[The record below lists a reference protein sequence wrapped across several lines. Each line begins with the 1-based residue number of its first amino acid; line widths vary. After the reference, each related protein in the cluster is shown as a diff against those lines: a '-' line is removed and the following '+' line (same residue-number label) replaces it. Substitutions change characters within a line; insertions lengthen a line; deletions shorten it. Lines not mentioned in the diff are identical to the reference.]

1 MIQVLVGSKNPI
13 KIDAITDAFH
23 NYFPEVNV
31 AGVEVSSGVPDQPFD
46 DDTFIGAEN
55 RAQALFNQFSPGSE
69 VDYFA
74 GIEGGIIKVYNA
86 WYALGCIC
94 LMNKQGQKSFGTS
107 ALFQLPAEW
116 ITRLKLGSELGHLI
130 DEVSGDTN
138 SKQKNGAVGYLTR
151 NVLTRKD
158 IYVEGVITA
167 LIPFLNESVYF
178 TKQ

>member
-1 MIQVLVGSKNPI
+1 MGSKNPI
-13 KIDAITDAFH
+13 KIDAIAEAFRK
-23 NYFPEVNV
+23 YYSQVRV
-31 AGVEVSSGVPDQPFD
+31 SGVDVDSGVPDQPFD

-55 RAQALFNQFSPGSE
+55 RAQALFSKFSAQGE
-69 VDYFA
+69 VDYYA

-94 LMNKQGQKSFGTS
+94 LLNKHGQKSFGTS

-116 ITRLKLGSELGHLI
+116 ITRLKSGSELGHLI

-138 SKQKNGAVGYLTR
+138 SKQKNGAVGYLSR

-158 IYVEGVITA
+158 IYIEGVITA

-178 TKQ
+178 TK